1 MIPLIK
7 KCALPCQGQL
17 PVGRLAILA
26 LVFIACTAI
35 STGQSFLSLDDAVKT
50 GLENNFGILIVRNE
64 AVMATNNNTP
74 GNAGFLPVI
83 GISGGYE
90 TSVKHAD
97 VEVMSGQELNEKAAG
112 TDWVDAG
119 IFLNWTLFDG
129 MNMFV
134 NRDRLNK
141 LQDMGELEIR
151 IALEKTLS
159 QIIIVYNDIVRN
171 QMMEKVLREQVDLSG
186 ERTRIAETR
195 NSIGAA
201 SEQEYLRAQVD
212 LNADESS
219 LIQQQALTNNARIAL
234 NELLARDA
242 TLAFQVADTIL
253 LQKNLDLN
261 TLMDHGLKSNTE
273 LQRER
278 YNTELN
284 QLDLRSMQGVRYP
297 VVALR
302 TGYNFLENETEAS
315 FIEYN
320 RQFGPYIGLS
330 LDFTLFD
337 GMNRTREV
345 KNAQITIDNA
355 RLREEEV
362 QLTLV
367 SRLNQHFNQYKS
379 EMRVIELEE
388 QNLILAEKN
397 MDIARESYR
406 IGSLSSIELREV
418 QENLL
423 EAQSRM
429 IKALFRVK
437 VQETELLRLS
447 GVLLPSVTPTR

>member
-1 MIPLIK
+1 MILLPK
-7 KCALPCQGQL
+7 KCIVPGHGLLSAARLTLLAVGLFAGIQCSIGQ
-17 PVGRLAILA
+17 P
-26 LVFIACTAI
+26 
-35 STGQSFLSLDDAVKT
+35 FLSLDDAVKI
-50 GLENNFGILIVRNE
+50 GMENNFGIRIVRNE
-64 AVMATNNNTP
+64 ADITTNNNTP
-74 GNAGFLPVI
+74 GNAGFLPVVS
-83 GISGGYE
+83 ISGGYE

-97 VEVMSGQELNEKAAG
+97 LRVMSGQELNENAAG

-141 LQDMGELEIR
+141 LQEMGELQIR
-151 IALEKTLS
+151 MEMEKTLS
-159 QIIIVYNDIVRN
+159 LIIMVYNDIVRN

-195 NSIGAA
+195 SSIGAA
-201 SEQEYLRAQVD
+201 SELEYLRAQVD

-219 LIQQQALTNNARIAL
+219 LIQQKASTNNACIAL
-234 NELLARDA
+234 NEILARDA

-253 LQKNLDLN
+253 LQELLDLDVL
-261 TLMDHGLKSNTE
+261 TDHCLKFNTE
-273 LQRER
+273 LLGEK
-278 YNTELN
+278 YNTELS

-297 VVALR
+297 VVALS
-302 TGYNFLENETEAS
+302 TGYNFLENETDAS

-320 RQFGPYIGLS
+320 RQLGPYIGLS

-345 KNAQITIDNA
+345 KNAHIDLDNA

-362 QLTLV
+362 QLNLV
-367 SRLNQHFNQYKS
+367 ARLNQHFNQYKS
-379 EMRVIELEE
+379 ELRVIDLEK

-406 IGSLSSIELREV
+406 VGSLSSIELRVV

-429 IKALFRVK
+429 IKALYRVK
-437 VQETELLRLS
+437 LQETELLRLS
-447 GVLLPSVTPTR
+447 GTLLPQEIN

>member
-1 MIPLIK
+1 MILLPK
-7 KCALPCQGQL
+7 KCIVPGHGLISAARLTLLAVGLFAGIQCSIGQ
-17 PVGRLAILA
+17 P
-26 LVFIACTAI
+26 
-35 STGQSFLSLDDAVKT
+35 FLSLDDAVKI
-50 GLENNFGILIVRNE
+50 GMENNFGIRIVRNE
-64 AVMATNNNTP
+64 VDITTNNNTP
-74 GNAGFLPVI
+74 GNAGFLPVVS
-83 GISGGYE
+83 ISGGYE

-97 VEVMSGQELNEKAAG
+97 VRVMSGQELNESAAG

-141 LQDMGELEIR
+141 LQEMGELQIR
-151 IALEKTLS
+151 MEMEKTLS
-159 QIIIVYNDIVRN
+159 LIIMVYNDIVRN

-195 NSIGAA
+195 SSIGAA
-201 SEQEYLRAQVD
+201 SELEYLRAQVD

-219 LIQQQALTNNARIAL
+219 LIQQKALTNNACIAL
-234 NELLARDA
+234 NEILARDA

-253 LQKNLDLN
+253 LQELLDLDVL
-261 TLMDHGLKSNTE
+261 TDHCLKFNTE
-273 LQRER
+273 LLGEK
-278 YNTELN
+278 YNTELS

-297 VVALR
+297 VVALS
-302 TGYNFLENETEAS
+302 TGYNFLENETDAS

-320 RQFGPYIGLS
+320 RQLGPYIGLS

-345 KNAQITIDNA
+345 KNAHIDLDNA

-362 QLTLV
+362 QLNLV
-367 SRLNQHFNQYKS
+367 ARLNQHFNQYKS
-379 EMRVIELEE
+379 ELRVIDLEK

-406 IGSLSSIELREV
+406 VGSLSSIELRVV

-429 IKALFRVK
+429 IKALYRVK
-437 VQETELLRLS
+437 LQETELLRLS
-447 GVLLPSVTPTR
+447 GTLLPQEIN